1 MVNSYRYFKVC
12 KLNNQ
17 SVDFGRVKISY
28 ELGKPLD
35 AAKKLLSS
43 ICLHKG
49 ITNKL
54 KYKVEFYIKETT
66 TGKKV

>member
-1 MVNSYRYFKVC
+1 MKTNYRYFKVY

-17 SVDFGRVKISY
+17 LVDFGRVKISY
-28 ELGKPLD
+28 ESGKPLD

-43 ICLHKG
+43 ICLYSG
-49 ITNKL
+49 I
-54 KYKVEFYIKETT
+54 T

>member
-1 MVNSYRYFKVC
+1 MKTNCRYFKVY

-17 SVDFGRVKISY
+17 PVDFGRVKISH
-28 ELGKPLD
+28 ESGKPLD

-43 ICLHKG
+43 ICLYSG
-49 ITNKL
+49 I
-54 KYKVEFYIKETT
+54 T